1 MRFFDK
7 KSGSG
12 VSVNEELAEEL
23 HEAVIKKFKR
33 RKVYARFKDNNWATD
48 LAEIGPLS
56 SKNRN
61 VKYLLCAVDAFMKYA
76 WVRPL
81 KDQKKAKKNS
91 PKCFYRNSKSI

>member
-48 LAEIGPLS
+48 LAETLS

-61 VKYLLCAVDAFMKYA
+61 VKYLLCVVDAFIKYA

-81 KDQKKAKKNS
+81 KD
-91 PKCFYRNSKSI
+91 